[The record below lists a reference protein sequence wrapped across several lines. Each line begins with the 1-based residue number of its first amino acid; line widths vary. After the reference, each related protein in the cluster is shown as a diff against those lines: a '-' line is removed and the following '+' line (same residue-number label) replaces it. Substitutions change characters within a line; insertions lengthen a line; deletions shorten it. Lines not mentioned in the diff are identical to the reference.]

1 MAIADDFTV
10 AVNGDI
16 RHASGTTRY
25 TVLALHRWLQ
35 DLADQAQGSGNDL
48 LDITSATPSARAT
61 DNIITLN
68 APYNIDDAAA
78 EYLYDGSITQS
89 GGDVVYSGLVVVG
102 SVYGATTLQ
111 VVQDNVLY
119 DTDSPFWGTGI
130 NTDPAANIL
139 CRMLIKTRT
148 AGADVDGK
156 RVRVY
161 AREWGATFAE
171 FEVTMGLGNS
181 VAAIFTSQ
189 DLNNMTASVTV
200 AGWTTITNTEGYQTI
215 DLLNGDGAQPYYS
228 QWNKAS
234 YSINQLYER
243 AKYIARRGT
252 TETIHGLDGELFR
265 GITHQWAYDGEGG
278 GGTAFAEDEHITWG
292 SGLTA
297 GEAVLLALNDAGTTG
312 TMWVQLIKGVP
323 PTDPMTITGVTSGR
337 TCEINGAVT
346 ARSVSPVFLGQ
357 STGSAIIGAFGIGIE
372 AADLSKDDKIFDL
385 TNTLRTPPN
394 NVIFYVYGLEIGDR
408 VLVTWADGSNVDF
421 NQMTLATTLSTTGR
435 TQVDVGAG
443 NIPGDTPQTGFLRIE
458 LDSGIY
464 RQVAYTAHDGS
475 RYFTIPSTDFTDPN
489 DATSGNDVFVAYL
502 DKTAAADTEQ
512 FTVKYTA
519 PRTMFIRA
527 RWGGTAPIKTFE
539 STAALTTGGGS
550 ATVNRISDE

>member
-1 MAIADDFTV
+1 MAIGDDFTV
-10 AVNGDI
+10 SVTGDI
-16 RHASGTTRY
+16 RHASGTTKY
-25 TVLALHRWLQ
+25 TVLQLHRWLQ

-68 APYNIDDAAA
+68 APYNIDDDAA
-78 EYLYDGSITQS
+78 EYLYDGSITQD

-102 SVYGATTLQ
+102 SLAGTTTLQ
-111 VVQDNVLY
+111 VVQDNTLY
-119 DTDSPFWGTGI
+119 DGDTPFWGSGI
-130 NTDPAANIL
+130 NTDAAANIL
-139 CRMLIKTRT
+139 CRMLIKTRD
-148 AGADVDGK
+148 AGADIDGK
-156 RVRVY
+156 RIRVY
-161 AREWGATFAE
+161 AREWGHSYAE

-181 VAAIFTSQ
+181 VAAIFTTT
-189 DLNNMTASVTV
+189 DLNNQTASGTV
-200 AGWTTITNTEGYQTI
+200 AGWVTISNTEGYQTI

-228 QWNKAS
+228 QWNKAA
-234 YSINQLYER
+234 YTINQLYER
-243 AKYIARRGT
+243 AKYIVRRGT
-252 TETIHGLDGELFR
+252 AETIHGMDGELFR

-278 GGTAFAEDEHITWG
+278 GGSAFAEDEHLTWG
-292 SGLTA
+292 TGATA

-323 PTDPMTITGVTSGR
+323 PTDPMTITGVTTGR

-372 AADLSKDDKIFDL
+372 AADLTQNDKVFDL

-394 NVIFYVYGLEIGDR
+394 NVIFYVYGLVVGDR
-408 VLVTWADGSNVDF
+408 ILVTWADGSNIDF
-421 NQMTLATTLSTTGR
+421 NQMTLATTLNASGR

-458 LDSGIY
+458 LDNGIY

-489 DATSGNDVFVAYL
+489 DATSGNDVFIAYL
-502 DKTAAADTEQ
+502 DKDATSDTEQ
-512 FTVKYTA
+512 FTVKYTSA
-519 PRTMFIRA
+519 RTMFIRA
-527 RWGGTAPIKTFE
+527 RWGGASPIKTFE
-539 STAALTTGGGS
+539 STAALGTGGGS